1 MFTYFVSE
9 YGPTIM
15 MGILCAVFGCL
26 GYAAKQIVAK
36 YLTDDTKLAV
46 ARTVV
51 QFVEQV
57 YKQIHGPEKLAQ
69 ALEAARAMLEKKGID
84 FDAEEMQV
92 LIEAALAEFNDAFRR
107 PLEDVGMESAVRRVE
122 SAEAEDAPCG
132 IAME

>member
-15 MGILCAVFGCL
+15 MGLLCAVFGCL

-36 YLTDDTKLAV
+36 YLTDDTKMAV

-57 YKQIHGPEKLAQ
+57 YKQLHGPEKLAQ
-69 ALEAARAMLEKKGID
+69 ALDAARAMLEKKGID

-92 LIEAALAEFNDAFRR
+92 LIEAALAEFNEAFRR
-107 PLEDVGMESAVRRVE
+107 PLEDSGMESAVLRVE
-122 SAEAEDAPCG
+122 SAEASEPPCG
-132 IAME
+132 IPMD

>member
-1 MFTYFVSE
+1 MFMYFVSE

-15 MGILCAVFGCL
+15 MGLLCAIFGCL

-36 YLTDDTKLAV
+36 YLTDDAKLAV

-57 YKQIHGPEKLAQ
+57 YKQLHGPEKLAQ
-69 ALEAARAMLEKKGID
+69 ALNAARAMLEKKGIG

-92 LIEAALAEFNDAFRR
+92 LIEAALAEFNEAFRR
-107 PLEDVGMESAVRRVE
+107 PLEDSGMESAVRRVE
-122 SAEAEDAPCG
+122 SVEAEEAPCG
-132 IAME
+132 IPMD

>member
-1 MFTYFVSE
+1 MFMYFVSE

-26 GYAAKQIVAK
+26 GYAAKLLVAK
-36 YLTDDTKLAV
+36 YLTDDTKVTV

-57 YKQIHGPEKLAQ
+57 YKQLHGPEKLGQ
-69 ALEAARAMLEKKGID
+69 ALEAARAMLGKKGIE

-92 LIEAALAEFNDAFRR
+92 LIEAALAEFNEAFRR
-107 PLEDVGMESAVRRVE
+107 PLEDSGMESAVRRVE
-122 SAEAEDAPCG
+122 SVEAEEAPCG
-132 IAME
+132 IPMD

>member
-1 MFTYFVSE
+1 MFAYFISE

-15 MGILCAVFGCL
+15 MGLLCAIFGCL

-36 YLTDDTKLAV
+36 YFTDDAKLAV

-57 YKQIHGPEKLAQ
+57 YKQLHGPEKLAQ
-69 ALEAARAMLEKKGID
+69 ALDAARAMLEKKGIG

-92 LIEAALAEFNDAFRR
+92 LIEAALAEFNEAFRR
-107 PLEDVGMESAVRRVE
+107 PLEDSGMESAVRRVE
-122 SAEAEDAPCG
+122 SVEAEEAPFG
-132 IAME
+132 IPME